1 MKKLLNTLYV
11 TDPEARLVKAD
22 DALSVLVGERR
33 VLHVPFHLLDGIV
46 LFGYRGLSA
55 SLLGACAE
63 RGIAISF
70 LDANGRFLARLEG
83 PVSGNV
89 LLRRGQHR
97 MSDDEETALEVAKR
111 FVEAKIVNERRVLE
125 RYRRDYPEEVD
136 QAFAGEI
143 EALRHQIDAIS
154 LATTADQ
161 LRGIEGDAAHA
172 YFSVFDQMIRVDDP
186 SLRFGGRSRRPPRD
200 AINALLSF
208 FYSMLSRDIAS
219 ACETVGL
226 DPQIGFFH
234 RDRPGRAS
242 MALDLIEELRAPYVD
257 RFVLSLVNR
266 RQVRSGD
273 FVKEEDGGVVLGDDA
288 RKTVLGLWQKRKQDA
303 ITHPFLKEKMPTG
316 LLPFVQVQLFAR
328 FLRGDIDGYPA
339 FLWR

>member
-22 DALSVLVGERR
+22 DALSVLVDERQ
-33 VLHVPFHLLDGIV
+33 VLHVPFHLLEGIV

-55 SLLGACAE
+55 PLLGACAE
-63 RGIAISF
+63 RGISVSL

-83 PVSGNV
+83 PISGNV
-89 LLRRGQHR
+89 LLRRGQYR
-97 MSDDEETALEVAKR
+97 RSDDEGVALEVAKR

-125 RYRRDYPEEVD
+125 RYRRDYPDEVN
-136 QAFAGEI
+136 QALVGAI
-143 EALRHQIDAIS
+143 EGLRRQAAAVS
-154 LATTADQ
+154 LASTVDQ
-161 LRGIEGDAAHA
+161 LRGVEGDAAHG
-172 YFSVFDQMIRVDDP
+172 YFSVFDQMIRVDEP
-186 SLRFGGRSRRPPRD
+186 SLHFGGRSRRPPRD
-200 AINALLSF
+200 VINALLSF

-226 DPQIGFFH
+226 DPQVGFFH

-266 RQVRSGD
+266 RQVAAGD
-273 FVKEEDGGVVLGDDA
+273 FMKGEDGGVVLSDDA
-288 RKTVLGLWQKRKQDA
+288 RKAVLGLWQKRKQEI
-303 ITHPFLKEKMPTG
+303 ITHPFLKEKIPMG
-316 LLPFVQVQLFAR
+316 LLPFLQVQLFAR
-328 FLRGDIDGYPA
+328 YLRGDLDGYPA

>member
-22 DALSVLVGERR
+22 DALSVLVDECR
-33 VLHVPFHLLDGIV
+33 VLHVPFHLLDSIV
-46 LFGYRGLSA
+46 LFGYWGLSA
-55 SLLGACAE
+55 SLLGVCAE
-63 RGIAISF
+63 RGISVSL

-89 LLRRGQHR
+89 LLRRGQYR
-97 MSDDEETALEVAKR
+97 MSDAEESALEVAKR

-125 RYRRDYPEEVD
+125 RYRRDYPDEVD
-136 QAFAGEI
+136 QVFVDVI
-143 EALRHQIDAIS
+143 EALRRQAAAVSLIS
-154 LATTADQ
+154 TADQ

-186 SLRFGGRSRRPPRD
+186 SLRFSGRSRRPPRD

-219 ACETVGL
+219 ACETIGL
-226 DPQIGFFH
+226 DPQVGFFH

-266 RQVRSGD
+266 RQVVVED
-273 FVKEEDGGVVLGDDA
+273 FVKGEDGGVVLSDEA
-288 RKTVLGLWQKRKQDA
+288 RKTVLGLWQKRKQEV

-316 LLPFVQVQLFAR
+316 LLPFIQAQLFAR
-328 FLRGDIDGYPA
+328 YLRNDLDGYPA